1 MTRALLIAIG
11 GVVTLLVVG
20 VALTQFD
27 QQRWLAA
34 AVLVVLAGAVVVAA
48 WRVLEQQR
56 SNSLRGRVRSF
67 VDGPGAQGSARGQGA
82 ERDIP
87 RRSAKQAVVDAIAP
101 EADIAGIEP
110 RRNHIVLGT
119 LAIGLFIGV
128 AVAILLSSPFGLL
141 AAFAAPLVTRGVVK
155 RRVARTRKSFERQL
169 PDNFDV
175 VTSALRVGHSLVGA
189 LTVTVDA
196 ADEPSRSE
204 LGRAMADEQLGVPL
218 DDALL
223 RVATRMQSRDVEQLA
238 FVTRL
243 QREAGTNAADV
254 IDQISENV
262 RGRMDLERLVST
274 LTAQGRMA
282 RWIVS
287 LLPVLLFGAL
297 YLLNRA
303 YLAPLWQTSLGK
315 TGLVLAI
322 IMICAGSYIIKKIVE
337 IEV

>member
-1 MTRALLIAIG
+1 LNRALLIAIG
-11 GVVTLLVVG
+11 GVVTVLLAG
-20 VALTQFD
+20 AALTQFD
-27 QQRWLAA
+27 QHRWLAA
-34 AVLVVLAGAVVVAA
+34 AALLALAGAVVVAA
-48 WRVLEQQR
+48 WRVLARQR
-56 SNSLRGRVRSF
+56 SNSLRGRVQSF
-67 VDGPGAQGSARGQGA
+67 VDGPGAQGPARGQGA
-82 ERDIP
+82 EPNLP
-87 RRSAKQAVVDAIAP
+87 RRSAKQAAVEAIAP
-101 EADIAGIEP
+101 EAEIAGIEP

-119 LAIGLFIGV
+119 LATGLFIGIV
-128 AVAILLSSPFGLL
+128 VSILVSSPLGLL
-141 AAFAAPLVTRGVVK
+141 AALAAPLVTRGVVK
-155 RRVARTRKSFERQL
+155 RRVARTRKSFEQQL

-175 VTSALRVGHSLVGA
+175 VTSALRVGHSLIGA
-189 LTVTVDA
+189 LTVTVEA

-204 LGRAMADEQLGVPL
+204 LGRAIADEQLGVPL

-223 RVATRMQSRDVEQLA
+223 RVATRMNSRDVEQLA

-262 RGRMDLERLVST
+262 RGRMDLERLVRT

-287 LLPVLLFGAL
+287 LLPVLLFGAM

-322 IMICAGSYIIKKIVE
+322 IMICVGSYIIKKIVE